1 MPAGGTPTPRPHTSL
16 QRRLMA
22 ASVSAFT
29 ERLGLKATA
38 LFVAVVLWF
47 VVNAKEP
54 DIELVTVHF
63 SPVLLD
69 SSLVLRDPPPQFQA
83 IVAGA
88 PKELIK
94 LSSSVPM
101 IRRQIS
107 ADAPDTLVLDVRPE
121 DVTLPAGVQ
130 AVVRDVQPRSFTL
143 RFESTWTRKIP
154 VTVAAIDV
162 TTNGPPG
169 PFGRSSI
176 RRVVEDQRAATSRR
190 AKIPSAKT
198 VRTTISFPD
207 SLPHLVDIDT
217 IALGPGIRAR
227 PAQVKVH
234 LLQTGAPVSRPHA

>member
-1 MPAGGTPTPRPHTSL
+1 MQGTPAPRPHLSL
-16 QRRLMA
+16 QRRVRIALRA
-22 ASVSAFT
+22 AVT

-54 DIELVTVHF
+54 QIELVTVRF
-63 SPVLLD
+63 TPVLLD

-83 IVAGA
+83 IVAGE

-94 LSSSVPM
+94 LSSGVPV

-107 ADAPDTLVLDVRPE
+107 ADAPDTLVLDLRPE
-121 DVTLPAGVQ
+121 DVTLPEGVK

-143 RFESTWTRKIP
+143 RFESTWTRRVP
-154 VTVAAIDV
+154 VIGSAIDV
-162 TTNGPPG
+162 STAPGAESVRPQFDPEVVQISGP
-169 PFGRSSI
+169 RHLI
-176 RRVVEDQRAATSRR
+176 LR
-190 AKIPSAKT
+190 IPSAQTVKT
-198 VRTTISFPD
+198 SIPYPD
-207 SLPHLVDIDT
+207 SMTHLVDIDT

-234 LLQTGAPVSRPHA
+234 LSQMPLPRPHA